1 MYAVLICT
9 DFFCL
14 YLYNVNIN
22 ECTFDIFGKPKK
34 ELTNVEILEQTGSL
48 GNNILVNWSLVQ
60 KQTQFKTS
68 YPEFPLLGEVGSV
81 QSWVFPI
88 DPAFIQ
94 TRK

>member
-48 GNNILVNWSLVQ
+48 GNNILVN
-60 KQTQFKTS
+60 
-68 YPEFPLLGEVGSV
+68 
-81 QSWVFPI
+81 
-88 DPAFIQ
+88 
-94 TRK
+94 